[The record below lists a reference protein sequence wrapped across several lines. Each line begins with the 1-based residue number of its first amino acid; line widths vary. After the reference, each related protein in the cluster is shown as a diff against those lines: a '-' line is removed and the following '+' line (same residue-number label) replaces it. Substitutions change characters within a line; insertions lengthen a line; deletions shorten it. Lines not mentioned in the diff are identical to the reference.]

1 MKMDLIQ
8 LIQKYAPIPI
18 PHHAM
23 IGLLKDY
30 VNPND
35 KIHQLVKSGILE
47 QIIKGLYIAGPAL
60 QAERPDLFLLANQI
74 LGPSY
79 VSVESALSY
88 HGLIPER
95 VYAIT
100 SMTTKAARQYP
111 TPLGAFTY
119 TRLSLPY
126 YSFGIRSVKLT
137 KQQTVM
143 MASPEKAL
151 LDKIITTAGVEF
163 RSRAAVLSY
172 LESDLRI
179 DIDNL
184 KQLDRGAMQSWLSRA
199 PKKHTLMLLIET
211 LQTV

>member
-1 MKMDLIQ
+1 MKTELTRAIQ
-8 LIQKYAPIPI
+8 EYAPIPI

-23 IGLLKDY
+23 IGLLKGY
-30 VNPND
+30 VNPNN

-47 QIIKGLYIAGPAL
+47 RVTKGLYIAGSAL
-60 QAERPDLFLLANQI
+60 PAERPDPFLLANQI

-95 VYAIT
+95 VYTIT
-100 SMTTKAARQYP
+100 SMTTKASRRYT
-111 TPLGAFTY
+111 TPSGGFTY

-126 YSFGIRSVKLT
+126 YSFGIRSVQLT

-151 LDKIITTAGVEF
+151 LDKIITTPGVEF
-163 RSRAAVLSY
+163 RSRTAALSY
-172 LESDLRI
+172 LESDLRVNI
-179 DIDNL
+179 DDL
-184 KQLDRGAMQSWLSRA
+184 KQLDLEAMRNWLPHA
-199 PKKHTLMLLIET
+199 PKKRTLMILTET
-211 LQTV
+211 IQTV

>member
-1 MKMDLIQ
+1 MDLIRA
-8 LIQKYAPIPI
+8 IQEYAPIPI

-30 VNPND
+30 ANPNN
-35 KIHQLVKSGILE
+35 KIHQLVKGGILE
-47 QIIKGLYIAGPAL
+47 RVTKGLYIAGPAL

-79 VSVESALSY
+79 VSLESALSY

-95 VYAIT
+95 VYTTT
-100 SMTTKAARQYP
+100 SMTTKAARQY
-111 TPLGAFTY
+111 TTSLGAFIY

-163 RSRAAVLSY
+163 RSRTSVLSY
-172 LESDLRI
+172 LENDLRA

-184 KQLDRGAMQSWLSRA
+184 KQLDTEAIQSWLSHS
-199 PKKHTLMLLIET
+199 PKKQTLMILIET
-211 LQTV
+211 LKTV

>member
-1 MKMDLIQ
+1 
-8 LIQKYAPIPI
+8 
-18 PHHAM
+18 
-23 IGLLKDY
+23 
-30 VNPND
+30 
-35 KIHQLVKSGILE
+35 LVKSGVLKRVT
-47 QIIKGLYIAGPAL
+47 KGLYIAGPAL
-60 QAERPDLFLLANQI
+60 QAERPDPFLLANQI

-88 HGLIPER
+88 YGLIPER
-95 VYAIT
+95 VYTIT
-100 SMTTKAARQYP
+100 SMTTKAARQY
-111 TPLGAFTY
+111 TTGVGDFTY

-126 YSFGIRSVKLT
+126 YSFGIRSVRLT

-163 RSRAAVLSY
+163 RSRTAVLSY

-184 KQLDRGAMQSWLSRA
+184 KQFDRGAMQNWLPHA
-199 PKKHTLMLLIET
+199 PKKRTLMILIET
-211 LQTV
+211 IQTV

>member
-1 MKMDLIQ
+1 MDLSRAIEG
-8 LIQKYAPIPI
+8 YAPIPI

-23 IGLLKDY
+23 IGLLKNY
-30 VNPND
+30 VKPND
-35 KIHQLVKSGILE
+35 KIHQMVKNGILE
-47 QIIKGLYIAGPAL
+47 RVIKGLYIAGPTL
-60 QAERPDLFLLANQI
+60 QAERPDPFLLANQI

-79 VSVESALSY
+79 VSAESALSY

-95 VYAIT
+95 VYSTT
-100 SMTTKAARQYP
+100 SMTTKASRQYM
-111 TPLGAFTY
+111 TPVGAFTY

-126 YSFGIRSVKLT
+126 YSFGIRSIKLT

-163 RSRAAVLSY
+163 RSVASVLSY
-172 LESDLRI
+172 LESDLRV

-184 KQLDRGAMQSWLSRA
+184 KQFDCKAMQSWAPYA
-199 PKKHTLMLLIET
+199 PKKRSLMTLIET

>member
-1 MKMDLIQ
+1 MDLIRA
-8 LIQKYAPIPI
+8 IQEYAPIPI

-30 VNPND
+30 ANPNN
-35 KIHQLVKSGILE
+35 KIHQLVKGGILE
-47 QIIKGLYIAGPAL
+47 RVTKGLYIAGPAL

-79 VSVESALSY
+79 VSLESALSY

-95 VYAIT
+95 VYTTT
-100 SMTTKAARQYP
+100 SMTTKAARQY
-111 TPLGAFTY
+111 TTSLGAFIY

-151 LDKIITTAGVEF
+151 LDKIINTAGVEF
-163 RSRAAVLSY
+163 RSRTSVLSY
-172 LESDLRI
+172 LENDLRA

-184 KQLDRGAMQSWLSRA
+184 KQLDTEAIQSWLSHS
-199 PKKHTLMLLIET
+199 PKKQTLMILIET
-211 LQTV
+211 LKTV

>member
-1 MKMDLIQ
+1 MDLTRAIQ
-8 LIQKYAPIPI
+8 EYAPIPI

-30 VNPND
+30 VNPNN

-47 QIIKGLYIAGPAL
+47 RVTKGLYIAGPVL
-60 QAERPDLFLLANQI
+60 QAERPDPFLLANQI

-95 VYAIT
+95 VYTIT
-100 SMTTKAARQYP
+100 SMTTKAARQY
-111 TPLGAFTY
+111 TTQVGAFTY
-119 TRLSLPY
+119 TRLPLPY

-163 RSRAAVLSY
+163 RSRTAVLSY
-172 LESDLRI
+172 LENDLRV

-184 KQLDRGAMQSWLSRA
+184 KQFDREAMQSWISHA
-199 PKKHTLMLLIET
+199 PKKHTLMILIET
-211 LQTV
+211 LRTI

>member
-1 MKMDLIQ
+1 MKTDLTRAI
-8 LIQKYAPIPI
+8 LEYAPIPI

-47 QIIKGLYIAGPAL
+47 RITKGLYIAGPAL
-60 QAERPDLFLLANQI
+60 QAERPDPFLLANQI

-79 VSVESALSY
+79 VSVDSALSY

-95 VYAIT
+95 VYTVT
-100 SMTTKAARQYP
+100 SMTTKASRQYP

-119 TRLSLPY
+119 ARLSLPY

-137 KQQTVM
+137 KKQTVM
-143 MASPEKAL
+143 MAAPEKAL

-163 RSRAAVLSY
+163 RSRISVLSY
-172 LESDLRI
+172 LESDLRA
-179 DIDNL
+179 DLDNL
-184 KQLDRGAMQSWLSRA
+184 KQLDRGAMQSWLSHA
-199 PKKHTLMLLIET
+199 PKKRTLILLIET
-211 LQTV
+211 LQTL

>member
-1 MKMDLIQ
+1 MDLTQAIQ
-8 LIQKYAPIPI
+8 EYAPIPI

-23 IGLLKDY
+23 VGLLKDY
-30 VNPND
+30 VNPNN
-35 KIHQLVKSGILE
+35 KIHQLVKTGILE
-47 QIIKGLYIAGPAL
+47 RVIKGLYIAGPAL
-60 QAERPDLFLLANQI
+60 KAERPEPFLLANQI

-88 HGLIPER
+88 YGLIPER
-95 VYAIT
+95 VYTIT
-100 SMTTKAARQYP
+100 SMTTKTARQYT

-163 RSRAAVLSY
+163 RSRTAVLSY
-172 LESDLRI
+172 LESDLRV

-184 KQLDRGAMQSWLSRA
+184 KQLDREAMQSWLSHA
-199 PKKHTLMLLIET
+199 PKKRTLMILIET